1 MDNNCAGYLFSVI
14 KESLTLM
21 QKQLCRFFP
30 TQKHLRKWFEKN
42 YKKEKELLAGFYK
55 VSSGKPSVT
64 WSQSVDE
71 ALCFGWIDG
80 IRRSI
85 DDESYCIR
93 FTPRNPKSN
102 WSSIN
107 IKKVEELTEIGLMK
121 PEGLKAFGLRKE
133 NKSKV
138 YSYENPIVDLDQ
150 TYKKLFK
157 ANKKAWAFYQ
167 STTPTYRKVST
178 RWVMSA
184 KQESTRL
191 KRLNEL
197 INDCAE
203 GKKIKAMS
211 YGKK

>member
-1 MDNNCAGYLFSVI
+1 MNIV
-14 KESLTLM
+14 
-21 QKQLCRFFP
+21 FFP

-42 YKKEKELLAGFYK
+42 HKKEKELLAGYYK
-55 VSSGKPSVT
+55 ISSGKPSVT

-85 DDESYCIR
+85 DQESYCIR

-102 WSSIN
+102 WSAIN
-107 IKKVEELTEIGLMK
+107 IKKVEELTKLGLMK
-121 PEGLKAFGLRKE
+121 PEGLKAFGYRGE
-133 NKSKV
+133 EKSRI
-138 YSYENPIVDLDQ
+138 YSYENNTVEFEKSFEKI
-150 TYKKLFK
+150 FK
-157 ANKKAWAFYQ
+157 ANKKAWTFYQ
-167 STTPTYRKVST
+167 TTTPTYRKVTT

-197 INDCAE
+197 IKDCAA
-203 GKKIKAMS
+203 GRKIKAMS
-211 YGKK
+211 YGEKK

>member
-1 MDNNCAGYLFSVI
+1 
-14 KESLTLM
+14 M
-21 QKQLCRFFP
+21 QKQLCSFFP

-42 YKKEKELLAGFYK
+42 HKKEKELFVGYYK
-55 VSSGKPSVT
+55 VSSGKASVT
-64 WSQSVDE
+64 WSHSVDE
-71 ALCFGWIDG
+71 AICFGWIDG

-85 DDESYCIR
+85 DEESYCIR

-102 WSSIN
+102 WSAIN
-107 IKKVEELTEIGLMK
+107 IKKVEELTKLGLMQ
-121 PEGLKAFGLRKE
+121 PEGLKAFSYRKDE
-133 NKSKV
+133 KSKV
-138 YSYENPIVDLDQ
+138 YSYENPVIELEK
-150 TYKKLFK
+150 TLEKLFK

-167 STTPTYRKVST
+167 TTTPTYRKVTT

-197 INDCAE
+197 ITDCTA
-203 GKKIKAMS
+203 GRKIKAMN

>member
-1 MDNNCAGYLFSVI
+1 MKLV
-14 KESLTLM
+14 
-21 QKQLCRFFP
+21 FFP

-42 YKKEKELLAGFYK
+42 HKKEKELLAGFYK

-80 IRRSI
+80 IRRGV
-85 DDESYCIR
+85 DEESYCIR

-102 WSSIN
+102 WSAIN
-107 IKKVEELTEIGLMK
+107 IRKVEELTKLGLMK
-121 PEGLKAFGLRKE
+121 PEGLNAFSFRKE
-133 NKSKV
+133 EKSKI
-138 YSYENPIVDLDQ
+138 YAYENPIVELD
-150 TYKKLFK
+150 KSFEKLFK
-157 ANKKAWAFYQ
+157 ANKKAWKFFQ
-167 STTPTYRKVST
+167 TMTPTYRKVTS

-184 KQESTRL
+184 KQESTKL

-197 INDCAE
+197 INDCAA
-203 GKKIKAMS
+203 GRKIKAMS

>member
-1 MDNNCAGYLFSVI
+1 MNLV
-14 KESLTLM
+14 
-21 QKQLCRFFP
+21 FFP

-42 YKKEKELLAGFYK
+42 HKKEKELLAGYYK

-80 IRRSI
+80 IRKSV
-85 DDESYCIR
+85 DKESYCIR

-102 WSSIN
+102 WSAIN
-107 IKKVEELTEIGLMK
+107 INKVKYLTELGLMK
-121 PEGLKAFGLRKE
+121 PEGLKAFSYRKE
-133 NKSKV
+133 EKSKI
-138 YSYENPIVDLDQ
+138 YAYENPEVQLD
-150 TYKKLFK
+150 KSFEKLFK

-167 STTPTYRKVST
+167 TTTLTYRKVTT

-197 INDCAE
+197 INDCAA

-211 YGKK
+211 YGEKK